1 MTTIAGE
8 PVPRHG
14 IRILAIWLVLTA
26 IAVPLIVL
34 VLGPHLPPP
43 HMTVESVDQR
53 NANIVMTAL
62 LVPIA
67 LLVLLAV
74 FGLSASVTIPRMR

>member
-8 PVPRHG
+8 RVPRHG

-43 HMTVESVDQR
+43 HMSAEAGSQR
-53 NANIVMTAL
+53 DAI
-62 LVPIA
+62 
-67 LLVLLAV
+67 
-74 FGLSASVTIPRMR
+74 

>member
-8 PVPRHG
+8 RIPRHG

-26 IAVPLIVL
+26 ISVPLIVW

-43 HMTVESVDQR
+43 HMTVESGDQR
-53 NANIVMTAL
+53 DRK
-62 LVPIA
+62 
-67 LLVLLAV
+67 
-74 FGLSASVTIPRMR
+74 SVV